1 MPGATLLELTL
12 GSLLQLDVGYTT
24 ATLLWE
30 SNDDGKLRMPAETSQ
45 PDETF
50 GQRIQ
55 RLRRE
60 RGLTQRQVAAELGID
75 FTYLSKL
82 ENDRGEPPGED
93 TVRRLAAVL
102 QTDEEMLLALAG
114 KVPPELR
121 ERAQREVAFA
131 RLVRRLPSMTDEELR
146 RVSKNLKIPPADQ

>member
-1 MPGATLLELTL
+1 
-12 GSLLQLDVGYTT
+12 
-24 ATLLWE
+24 
-30 SNDDGKLRMPAETSQ
+30 MPAETSQ

-60 RGLTQRQVAAELGID
+60 HGLTQRQVAAELGID

-121 ERAQREVAFA
+121 ERAQRDVEFA
-131 RLVRRLPSMTDEELR
+131 RLLRRLPSITDEELR
-146 RVSKNLKIPPADQ
+146 RVSRNLKIPPADQ